1 MGTVTVKLVV
11 VMMITVGLMV
21 EGSRAISLCDMND
34 EGLEACKPSVTQPDP
49 VDPTPQCCEAL
60 KGANL
65 TCLCSYKNSMLLPS
79 LGIDPTLAMGLPAKC
94 SLDMPSDC

>member
-1 MGTVTVKLVV
+1 MGTVKLVV
-11 VMMITVGLMV
+11 VMIIMVGLTV

-34 EGLEACKPSVTQPDP
+34 EGLEACKPSVTPPDP

-65 TCLCSYKNSMLLPS
+65 TFLCSYKNSMWLPS

>member
-1 MGTVTVKLVV
+1 MGTVKLVV

-21 EGSRAISLCDMND
+21 EEGSRAISLCDMND

-49 VDPTPQCCEAL
+49 VDPTPQCCQAL

-79 LGIDPTLAMGLPAKC
+79 LGIDPTLAMDLPAKC